1 MIKRVVEVSEGKRY
15 LSVRYGQ
22 LIVRS
27 GDEELGRI
35 PCEDIGML
43 IVDNKA
49 VTMTQSVF
57 TELLGAGAAVVVCGD
72 DHHPT
77 GMMMPVE
84 ANSVQTARMRD
95 QLEAKEP
102 LKKRLWKQLVVAK
115 IRHQAA
121 ILGAESPGY
130 EGLSEMAQKVKS
142 GDPDNK
148 EAHASKLFWKYYS
161 QEMEFRRQRYGSAPN
176 NLLNY
181 GYAILRAAVARAIVS
196 AGLNASL
203 GVHHRNKY
211 NAFCLADD
219 VMEPYRG
226 YVDRKVLE
234 VLDSGEDIEELS
246 QPVKARLLAIL
257 HEEVNLGSFS
267 GPMLVSMH
275 RTVSSLVKSY
285 SGECEKMLLPVF

>member
-15 LSVRYGQ
+15 LSVRHGQ

-27 GDEELGRI
+27 GEDELGRI

-49 VTMTQSVF
+49 VVMTQSVF

-72 DHHPT
+72 DHHPA

-84 ANSVQTARMRD
+84 ANSIQTARMRE
-95 QLEAKEP
+95 QLEVKEP
-102 LKKRLWKQLVVAK
+102 LKKRVWKQLVVAK

-121 ILGAESPGY
+121 VLGADSPGY
-130 EGLSEMAQKVKS
+130 AGLHEMAKAVKS
-142 GDPDNK
+142 GDPENK
-148 EAHASKLFWKYYS
+148 EAHASKLYWKYFG
-161 QEMEFRRQRYGSAPN
+161 QEMEFRRQRYGKAPN

-234 VLDSGEDIEELS
+234 VLDSGEDIEELT
-246 QPVKARLLAIL
+246 QPVKARLLEIL
-257 HEEVNLGSFS
+257 HEGVDLGSFC
-267 GPMLVSMH
+267 GPLLVSLH

-285 SGECEKMLLPVF
+285 SGEGDKLLLPVF